1 MYNLKLQKMK
11 KLFIAASLLIG
22 MIAGAIVLSSFSDP
36 KQDSIVE
43 NTDVS
48 FSVLSGV
55 PQCVIVGN
63 CTVGLNAMANN
74 KYKVYC
80 VNHNRYR
87 VSVTYTVQG
96 YDNNGNLRR
105 VSGGSISVG
114 PNTSTSGQTAYGPE
128 FTTTCKDLYIDT
140 DNLRIVKC
148 D

>member
-1 MYNLKLQKMK
+1 
-11 KLFIAASLLIG
+11 
-22 MIAGAIVLSSFSDP
+22 MIAGAMVLSSFSDP

-48 FSVLSGV
+48 FSVLSGD

-63 CTVGLNAMANN
+63 CTVELQAMSNN
-74 KYKVYC
+74 RYKIHC
-80 VNHNRYR
+80 VNHNKYR
-87 VSVTYTVQG
+87 VNVIYTVKG
-96 YDNNGNLRR
+96 YDNNGNLRQ
-105 VSGGSISVG
+105 VSGGSISVNPKTDNG
-114 PNTSTSGQTAYGPE
+114 LGISYGPE